1 MGEFGVSRRFL
12 RDPLFAFFAIGGLCF
27 IAYTQLNREATTPIT
42 LSQSAQALLVAEW
55 EMLTGKSA
63 QAADV
68 DAILNDYYQRE
79 LLYREGIASEL
90 HLSDASVRELIIEL
104 MQQRVTGE
112 IAEPSPK
119 DLVNFYAD
127 NIERYYTEA
136 SISFSQKV
144 FASAPEN
151 PEALREQLNQGGG
164 QAGAVPW
171 QGSDFPDYGV
181 SMVRGLFGQPLLE
194 ILQSLAFGEWQGP
207 YESRQGWHYFRVT
220 ARRAPQLLPFER
232 VRDQVLAD
240 YQAAAVAQAV
250 AEFTDARRPQY
261 PFEIAP

>member
-1 MGEFGVSRRFL
+1 MGEPGVSRRLL
-12 RDPLFAFFAIGGLCF
+12 RDPLFAFFAIGALCF
-27 IAYTQLNREATTPIT
+27 VVYTQLSRDATTPIT
-42 LSQSAQALLVAEW
+42 LSQSSQALLVAEW
-55 EMLTGKSA
+55 EMLTGNSA

-90 HLSDASVRELIIEL
+90 HLSDASVRELMIEL

-112 IAEPSPK
+112 IAEPSAK

-127 NIERYYTEA
+127 NMERYYTEA

-151 PEALREQLNQGGG
+151 PEALREQLNQGGAQIG
-164 QAGAVPW
+164 IVPW

-194 ILQSLAFGEWQGP
+194 ILQGLAIGEWQGP

-220 ARRAPQLLPFER
+220 ARSAPQLLPFER